1 MEFQAGQSG
10 NPGGRP
16 KGSYGGRIKAL
27 AALDRMLGKKKN
39 QTVLM
44 KALEKEF
51 LNSPV
56 RFFRTIVMPLLPRE
70 SKLKFDREGVIEWR
84 SLVGASADSEQL
96 AGGSGQ
102 SSRPLPGGSEQ
113 DVPGGVA
120 DGPELLGDGGD

>member
-10 NPGGRP
+10 NPVGRP

-27 AALDRMLGKKKN
+27 AALDRMLGKKN

-84 SLVGASADSEQL
+84 SLVG
-96 AGGSGQ
+96 
-102 SSRPLPGGSEQ
+102 GSEEPKELTDGK
-113 DVPGGVA
+113 DVKD
-120 DGPELLGDGGD
+120 DGCDVQLCPPPCSAGDS